1 MLLPDGTVEG
11 AVSRRR
17 DLDYETFFEAEYGP
31 TVRLLMSVGVSAEQ
45 AQDAAQEAFVRLYA
59 RWPRI
64 KHHDSP
70 AAWVRRVAINKARDN
85 FRSESRRQR
94 REERVMGT
102 PRNDIETA
110 SSVAGDDEVRRLL
123 LELPSR
129 QREVAAL
136 FYVEDRPIGD
146 IADMLG
152 LSAGAVKFH
161 LNRARSNLRR
171 NWTDGDQS

>member
-1 MLLPDGTVEG
+1 
-11 AVSRRR
+11 
-17 DLDYETFFEAEYGP
+17 
-31 TVRLLMSVGVSAEQ
+31 
-45 AQDAAQEAFVRLYA
+45 
-59 RWPRI
+59 
-64 KHHDSP
+64 
-70 AAWVRRVAINKARDN
+70 
-85 FRSESRRQR
+85 
-94 REERVMGT
+94 MGT
-102 PRNDIETA
+102 PSKEIETA

-123 LELPSR
+123 LELPRR

-171 NWTDGDQS
+171 NWTEEDQS